1 MRPFDPRLLRHAGAA
16 RGYLAGTIGL
26 GLAGTVL
33 ILLQA
38 GLLARVLASAARGTG
53 ISAAAATLAG
63 LAVVLAGRAAA
74 SAGSEV
80 AALRAAAAVKSGLR
94 SQLSAHALR
103 LGPGWLGGQQAGE
116 ITTLATRG
124 LDGLDAYFSRYL
136 PQLVLAV
143 AVPLAV
149 LARIAFAD
157 WISAVIIAVTLP
169 LIPIFAVLIGLHTKA
184 RTQRQW
190 QLLARLGG
198 HFLDVV
204 AGLPT
209 LKVFGRA
216 KAQAEVIKEVT
227 SAHRA
232 ATMATLRVA
241 FLSAL
246 VLELAAALATALV
259 AVEVGL
265 RLLAGHLGYQTALLV
280 LLLTPEAYLPLRNVG
295 AQFHAST
302 EGATAAQRA
311 FEILD
316 TPVRGWD
323 GARAGTAG
331 GPAPARALGAAGG
344 SAPLPAL
351 AAAGGAPAPPPA
363 LAAAGAPAAAPDLW
377 HEEIRLR
384 AVTLAYPGRD
394 QPALDAISLTIRPGD
409 RITLT
414 GPSGAG
420 KSSLFAL
427 LLRSAAPT
435 SGTISAGGSDLADV
449 AADGWLRQIAWVPQ
463 RPHLFTRT
471 IAANIALG
479 QPGAPRQE
487 IEAAGRLA
495 GADDFIGQLPRGY
508 DTVLTEGALQL
519 SAGQRQKI
527 ALARAFLRRAP
538 LLLLDE
544 PTAHLDPASAA
555 QLGAAIEARM
565 AGRTVLLVTHRPP
578 APADG
583 TSRILALDRGR
594 LIAPAQTGTA
604 PGRQAGLAITP

>member
-1 MRPFDPRLLRHAGAA
+1 VRPFDPRLLRHAGAA
-16 RGYLAGTIGL
+16 RGYLAVTIGL
-26 GLAGTVL
+26 GLGGTGL

-53 ISAAAATLAG
+53 LAVLGGTLAV
-63 LAVVLAGRAAA
+63 LAAVLAGRAAA
-74 SAGSEV
+74 AAGGEI

-94 SQLSAHALR
+94 RQLSAHSLR

-116 ITTLATRG
+116 IATLATKG
-124 LDGLDAYFSRYL
+124 LDALDAYFARYL

-149 LARIAFAD
+149 LVRVAFAD
-157 WISAVIIAVTLP
+157 WVSAVIIAVTLP
-169 LIPIFAVLIGLHTKA
+169 LIPIFAVLIGLHTRA
-184 RTQRQW
+184 QTQRQW
-190 QLLARLGG
+190 RLLARLGG

-227 SAHRA
+227 DAHRA

-265 RLLAGHLGYQTALLV
+265 RLLTGHLSYQTALLV

-316 TPVRGWD
+316 TPVRTSQAGTLQ
-323 GARAGTAG
+323 AGTART
-331 GPAPARALGAAGG
+331 AQA
-344 SAPLPAL
+344 
-351 AAAGGAPAPPPA
+351 
-363 LAAAGAPAAAPDLW
+363 DLW
-377 HEEIRLR
+377 RDEIQLD
-384 AVTLAYPGRD
+384 AVSLAYPGRD
-394 QPALDAISLTIRPGD
+394 RPALDDISLTIRPGE
-409 RITLT
+409 RIILA

-420 KSSLFAL
+420 KSSLLAL
-427 LLRSAAPT
+427 LLRFAEPT
-435 SGTISAGGSDLADV
+435 SGIITAGGSDLTDLQAD
-449 AADGWLRQIAWVPQ
+449 DWLRQIAWVPQ
-463 RPHLFTRT
+463 HPHLFTTT
-471 IAANIALG
+471 IADNIALG
-479 QPGAPRQE
+479 RRDAGRPE

-495 GADDFIGQLPRGY
+495 GADDFIRQLPDGY
-508 DTVLTEGALQL
+508 DTALTEGGLRL

-527 ALARAFLRRAP
+527 ALARAFARRVP

-544 PTAHLDPASAA
+544 PAAHLDPESAA
-555 QLGAAIEARM
+555 RLGAVIDTQLT
-565 AGRTVLLVTHRPP
+565 GRTVILITHR
-578 APADG
+578 AAGAADRA
-583 TSRILALDRGR
+583 SRLLTLDGGR
-594 LIAPAQTGTA
+594 LIAPAGAQGPSRRA
-604 PGRQAGLAITP
+604 AEAVTP

>member
-1 MRPFDPRLLRHAGAA
+1 MRPFDPRLLRHASAA
-16 RGYLAGTIGL
+16 RGYLAMTIGL
-26 GLAGTVL
+26 GLAGTGL

-38 GLLARVLASAARGTG
+38 GLLARLLATAAHGTG
-53 ISAAAATLAG
+53 LAVLGASLAG

-74 SAGSEV
+74 VAGGEV
-80 AALRAAAAVKSGLR
+80 TALRAAALVKSGLR
-94 SQLSAHALR
+94 RQLARHAVA

-116 ITTLATRG
+116 ITTLATKG
-124 LDGLDAYFSRYL
+124 LDGLDAYFARYL

-149 LARIAFAD
+149 LVRVAFAD
-157 WISAVIIAVTLP
+157 WISAVIIGVTLP
-169 LIPIFAVLIGLHTKA
+169 LIPVFAVLIGLHTKA
-184 RTQRQW
+184 QTQRQW

-216 KAQAEVIKEVT
+216 KAQAEVIKNVT
-227 SAHRA
+227 GAHRA

-265 RLLAGHLGYQTALLV
+265 RLLAGHLSYQTALLV

-316 TPVRGWD
+316 TPL
-323 GARAGTAG
+323 ARQAGIT
-331 GPAPARALGAAGG
+331 APAQ
-344 SAPLPAL
+344 
-351 AAAGGAPAPPPA
+351 AAADV
-363 LAAAGAPAAAPDLW
+363 DLRT
-377 HEEIRLR
+377 EEIRLTG
-384 AVTLAYPGRD
+384 VSLVYPGRE
-394 QPALDAISLTIRPGD
+394 QPALDNVSLTIRPGE

-414 GPSGAG
+414 GRSGAG
-420 KSSLFAL
+420 KSSLLAL
-427 LLRSAAPT
+427 LLRFTGPT
-435 SGTISAGGSDLADV
+435 AGSISAGRHDLDEIPG
-449 AADGWLRQIAWVPQ
+449 DSWLRQIAWVPQ
-463 RPHLFTRT
+463 HPHLFTGT
-471 IAANIALG
+471 VADNIALG
-479 QPGAPRQE
+479 QPGTPRDQ
-487 IEAAGRLA
+487 IAAAGRLA
-495 GADDFIGQLPRGY
+495 GADDFIGQLPDGY
-508 DTVLTEGALQL
+508 DTVLTEGARSL
-519 SAGQRQKI
+519 SAGQRQKL
-527 ALARAFLRRAP
+527 ALARAFLRDAP

-555 QLGAAIEARM
+555 QFTAAIDTAMASRTVILITHRQ
-565 AGRTVLLVTHRPP
+565 AGRPGRGRGVRHLV
-578 APADG
+578 
-583 TSRILALDRGR
+583 LDRGR
-594 LIAPAQTGTA
+594 LCSPAAAGAPSGD
-604 PGRQAGLAITP
+604 RSGLAMLP